1 MQMSVVDL
9 DPHSIYDFKEE
20 DFPFSFSYIIHLCYQ
35 FHFDYSGVRLM
46 NDGLLNDLFNNT
58 TILPVITDFF
68 YMLNRSFSSSS
79 SSIISLY
86 QQLQES
92 YSIEYISLRM
102 NN

>member
-1 MQMSVVDL
+1 MSVVDL

-35 FHFDYSGVRLM
+35 FHFDDSGVRLM

-58 TILPVITDFF
+58 TILPVITDYF